1 MFVICV
7 AITFTPRG
15 ICNTLPEEEREGAG
29 DGDGEKGNVYTKVY
43 VSSIL

>member
-15 ICNTLPEEEREGAG
+15 ICNSLPATEEVEVEGEG
-29 DGDGEKGNVYTKVY
+29 KEGNVYTKVY

>member
-15 ICNTLPEEEREGAG
+15 ICNSLPVEEEVEEEWK
-29 DGDGEKGNVYTKVY
+29 GEAGNVYTKVY